1 MVSCI
6 IGSGIFRVPGAVAAE
21 VGSVGA
27 VLALWV
33 LGGLIALCGAL
44 SLAELA
50 AAFPR
55 TGGMY
60 VFLRDTYGR
69 WAAFAFGWAMLLVMP
84 ASYAFVAMVFA
95 EGFTVLV
102 PSLRGEERLVAA
114 ASLALLVAINIRPVR
129 VGAIFLNTA
138 TWLKVVFLVALSAG
152 AIALAP
158 GRGAMAA
165 PGIDILPA
173 SWSGFGLGLILVMF
187 AYDGWQW
194 VPQIAGEVR
203 DPTRALPRALGLG
216 VLVVITVYLVANV
229 ANLLVLPLS
238 ELAGSELVTADVAER
253 LFGAAGL
260 SIVAALIMVAT
271 ISSNQSGMMTDPRV
285 FYSMAEDGLFF
296 RGVAAIHPRH
306 RTPYVAVALIGGVAI
321 AYLFIRTMEELAGTL
336 ILGMWPFLF
345 MAVAAVIVQRRRNPG
360 LARPFRVPLYP
371 LVPVF
376 FLLACG
382 GIFANSLREQPTFT
396 LINLAVLAAA
406 LPVYWLWRR
415 VSPAP

>member
-203 DPTRALPRALGLG
+203 EPTRALPRALGLG
-216 VLVVITVYLVANV
+216 VIVVITVYLVANV
-229 ANLLVLPLS
+229 ANLLVLPMS
-238 ELAGSELVTADVAER
+238 
-253 LFGAAGL
+253 
-260 SIVAALIMVAT
+260 
-271 ISSNQSGMMTDPRV
+271 
-285 FYSMAEDGLFF
+285 
-296 RGVAAIHPRH
+296 
-306 RTPYVAVALIGGVAI
+306 
-321 AYLFIRTMEELAGTL
+321 
-336 ILGMWPFLF
+336 
-345 MAVAAVIVQRRRNPG
+345 
-360 LARPFRVPLYP
+360 
-371 LVPVF
+371 
-376 FLLACG
+376 
-382 GIFANSLREQPTFT
+382 
-396 LINLAVLAAA
+396 
-406 LPVYWLWRR
+406 
-415 VSPAP
+415 